1 MEKTCTECKIEK
13 NIDFFVKARNLCKD
27 CMKEY
32 KKSYQL
38 KNKYVL
44 KEKSKKYYLEN
55 KDNILER
62 VSSHYENNKYKKLEY
77 QKEYA
82 QINKEKVAEYK
93 SEYAQN
99 NKEKIREYKNNYQNR
114 RRKEDPIFMLKH
126 SINRLIRNSLK
137 CIGLSKNK
145 KSIDI
150 LGCDIKFFKEY
161 LEFKFTDDMSWS
173 NYGVIWDVDH
183 IIPLA
188 TAVNEDDVIRLNHY
202 TNLQPLDSYVN
213 RFIKRDKLDFEV
225 PE

>member
-1 MEKTCTECKIEK
+1 MEKKCTECKIEK
-13 NIDFFVKARNLCKD
+13 NIDLFVKARNLCKD

-38 KNKYVL
+38 KNKDVL
-44 KEKSKKYYLEN
+44 KEKGKKYYLEN

-114 RRKEDPIFMLKH
+114 RRKEDPIFMLKY
-126 SINRLIRNSLK
+126 SINRSIRNSLK
-137 CIGLSKNK
+137 CKGLSKNK

-161 LEFKFTDDMSWS
+161 LEVRFTDDMNWS
-173 NYGVIWDVDH
+173 NYGVVWDIDH

-188 TAVNEDDVIRLNHY
+188 TATNEDDIIRLNHY

-213 RFIKRDKLDFEV
+213 RFIKRDKIDFEV
-225 PE
+225 PD

>member
-1 MEKTCTECKIEK
+1 MTKECIECKLVK
-13 NIDFFVKARNLCKD
+13 DNDLFVKNRNLCKL

-32 KKSYQL
+32 KSSYHS
-38 KNKYVL
+38 KNKEL
-44 KEKSKKYYLEN
+44 ISENKKEKYKIN
-55 KDNILER
+55 KEDILIKRKESYNSNR
-62 VSSHYENNKYKKLEY
+62 EKKLEY
-77 QKEYA
+77 QKKYA
-82 QINKEKVAEYK
+82 SINKEKISIYK
-93 SEYAQN
+93 
-99 NKEKIREYKNNYQNR
+99 REYQKE
-114 RRKEDPIFMLKH
+114 RRKNDPVFKLKYVVG
-126 SINRLIRNSLK
+126 RLIRNSLK
-137 CIGLSKNK
+137 CKGLSKNK

-188 TAVNEDDVIRLNHY
+188 TAINEDDVIRLNHY